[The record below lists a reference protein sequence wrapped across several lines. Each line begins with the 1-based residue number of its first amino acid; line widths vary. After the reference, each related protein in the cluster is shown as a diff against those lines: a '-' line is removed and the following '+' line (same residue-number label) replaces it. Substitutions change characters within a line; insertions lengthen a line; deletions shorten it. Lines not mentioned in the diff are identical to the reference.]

1 MKIKNR
7 NISNPVRKVKK
18 SSFVSHKYILC
29 VYVIVMDAKS
39 REGDISVWDA
49 HESSIIILSHILC
62 VNLPPPSP
70 GLVWWGGVSGVRGA
84 HDSPVIL
91 PLILRDIPPLSLP
104 QVVGKL
110 PLPV

>member
-1 MKIKNR
+1 MLMRI
-7 NISNPVRKVKK
+7 P
-18 SSFVSHKYILC
+18 SSSCPTSAVST
-29 VYVIVMDAKS
+29 S
-39 REGDISVWDA
+39 
-49 HESSIIILSHILC
+49 
-62 VNLPPPSP
+62 PPPSP

-110 PLPV
+110 SLP